1 MQKFVVRGRPQVALT
16 EQGLGLCA
24 QHYRK
29 YWHLPRKANERWI
42 MTMNNL
48 EHTFEVGGD
57 LAVDSVA
64 LSFQMARISLLRYGH
79 SLAELE
85 LFYVT
90 ALLLIDVLGE
100 KGSPEAAFTV
110 LLEALCVF
118 SDISDLA
125 DANPDAIKHLE
136 SQLVREATAISRKRS
151 KKPVLRLVHSTSRSS
166 ALAGYR

>member
-16 EQGLGLCA
+16 QQGLGLCA
-24 QHYRK
+24 RHYRE
-29 YWHLPRKANERWI
+29 YWYLPRKANERWI
-42 MTMNNL
+42 MTMNNI
-48 EHTFEVGGD
+48 EHTFELGGD
-57 LAVDSVA
+57 LGVDSVA

-85 LFYVT
+85 LFYIT

-100 KGSPEAAFTV
+100 KGNPEAAFTV

-125 DANPDAIKHLE
+125 DANPDILERLE
-136 SQLVREATAISRKRS
+136 SHLVREATAISRKHG
-151 KKPVLRLVHSTSRSS
+151 KKPVLRLVHST
-166 ALAGYR
+166 A

>member
-48 EHTFEVGGD
+48 ELTFEVGGD

-64 LSFQMARISLLRYGH
+64 LSFQMARISVLRYGH
-79 SLAELE
+79 SPAELE

-100 KGSPEAAFTV
+100 TSGLMSQHERAPCQLAICEWSSPKV
-110 LLEALCVF
+110 
-118 SDISDLA
+118 
-125 DANPDAIKHLE
+125 KHLQDE
-136 SQLVREATAISRKRS
+136 VY
-151 KKPVLRLVHSTSRSS
+151 SS
-166 ALAGYR
+166 ASRDHRLLTSPCPCPK

>member
-16 EQGLGLCA
+16 QQGLGLCA
-24 QHYRK
+24 RHYRE
-29 YWHLPRKANERWI
+29 YWYLPRKATERWI
-42 MTMNNL
+42 MTMNNI
-48 EHTFEVGGD
+48 EHTFELGGD
-57 LAVDSVA
+57 LGVDSVA

-85 LFYVT
+85 LFYIT

-100 KGSPEAAFTV
+100 KGNPEAAFTV

-125 DANPDAIKHLE
+125 DANPNTIEDLE
-136 SQLVREATAISRKRS
+136 SQLVREATAISRKHG
-151 KKPVLRLVHSTSRSS
+151 KKPVLRLVHSTS
-166 ALAGYR
+166 

>member
-16 EQGLGLCA
+16 QQGLGLCA
-24 QHYRK
+24 RHYRE
-29 YWHLPRKANERWI
+29 YWYLPRKANERWI
-42 MTMNNL
+42 MTMNSI
-48 EHTFEVGGD
+48 EHTVELGGD
-57 LAVDSVA
+57 LGVDSVA

-85 LFYVT
+85 LFYIT

-100 KGSPEAAFTV
+100 KGNPEAAFTV

-125 DANPDAIKHLE
+125 DANPNTIEDLE
-136 SQLVREATAISRKRS
+136 SQLVREATAISRKHG
-151 KKPVLRLVHSTSRSS
+151 KKPVLRLVHST
-166 ALAGYR
+166 A

>member
-125 DANPDAIKHLE
+125 DANPDTIKHLE

-151 KKPVLRLVHSTSRSS
+151 KKPVLRLVHSTS
-166 ALAGYR
+166 

>member
-16 EQGLGLCA
+16 QQGLGLCA
-24 QHYRK
+24 RHYRE
-29 YWHLPRKANERWI
+29 YWYLPRKANERWI
-42 MTMNNL
+42 MTMNNI
-48 EHTFEVGGD
+48 EHAFELRGD
-57 LAVDSVA
+57 LGVDSVA

-85 LFYVT
+85 QFYIT

-100 KGSPEAAFTV
+100 KGNPEAAFTV

-125 DANPDAIKHLE
+125 DANPNTIEDLE
-136 SQLVREATAISRKRS
+136 SQLVREATAISRKHG
-151 KKPVLRLVHSTSRSS
+151 KKPVLRLVHSTS
-166 ALAGYR
+166 

>member
-1 MQKFVVRGRPQVALT
+1 
-16 EQGLGLCA
+16 
-24 QHYRK
+24 
-29 YWHLPRKANERWI
+29 

-48 EHTFEVGGD
+48 ERTFELGGD
-57 LAVDSVA
+57 LGVDSVA

-100 KGSPEAAFTV
+100 KGNPEAAFTV

-125 DANPDAIKHLE
+125 DANPDTIEHLE
-136 SQLVREATAISRKRS
+136 SQLVREATAISRKHGE
-151 KKPVLRLVHSTSRSS
+151 KPVLRLVQSTS
-166 ALAGYR
+166 

>member
-1 MQKFVVRGRPQVALT
+1 MQKFVVSGRPQVALT
-16 EQGLGLCA
+16 QQGLGLCA
-24 QHYRK
+24 QHYRE
-29 YWHLPRKANERWI
+29 YWYLPRKANERWI

-64 LSFQMARISLLRYGH
+64 LSFQMARISLLRYRH

-85 LFYVT
+85 LFNVT

-110 LLEALCVF
+110 LLEAVCVF
-118 SDISDLA
+118 SDISDSA
-125 DANPDAIKHLE
+125 DANSDAIKHLE
-136 SQLVREATAISRKRS
+136 FQLVREATAISHKRS
-151 KKPVLRLVHSTSRSS
+151 KKPVLRLVHSTS
-166 ALAGYR
+166 

>member
-16 EQGLGLCA
+16 QQGPGLCA
-24 QHYRK
+24 QHYRE
-29 YWHLPRKANERWI
+29 YWHLTRKANERWI
-42 MTMNNL
+42 VTMNNI
-48 EHTFEVGGD
+48 EHIFDVGGD

-79 SLAELE
+79 SLPELE

-100 KGSPEAAFTV
+100 KGNPDAAFIV

-118 SDISDLA
+118 SDTSDWA
-125 DANPDAIKHLE
+125 DTNPDTIEHFE
-136 SQLVREATAISRKRS
+136 SKLVQEATAISRKHG
-151 KKPVLRLVHSTSRSS
+151 KKPVLRLVHSTP
-166 ALAGYR
+166 

>member
-16 EQGLGLCA
+16 QQGLGLCA
-24 QHYRK
+24 RHYRE
-29 YWHLPRKANERWI
+29 YWYLPRKANERWI
-42 MTMNNL
+42 MTMNNI
-48 EHTFEVGGD
+48 EHTFELGGD
-57 LAVDSVA
+57 LGVDSVA

-85 LFYVT
+85 LFCIT

-100 KGSPEAAFTV
+100 KGNPEAAFTV

-125 DANPDAIKHLE
+125 DANSNTIEGLE
-136 SQLVREATAISRKRS
+136 SQLVREATAISRKHG
-151 KKPVLRLVHSTSRSS
+151 KKPVLRLVHSTS
-166 ALAGYR
+166 

>member
-16 EQGLGLCA
+16 QQGLGLCA
-24 QHYRK
+24 RHYCE
-29 YWHLPRKANERWI
+29 YWYLPRKANERWI
-42 MTMNNL
+42 MTMNNI
-48 EHTFEVGGD
+48 EHTFELGGD
-57 LAVDSVA
+57 LGVDSVA

-85 LFYVT
+85 LFYIT

-100 KGSPEAAFTV
+100 KGNPEAAFTV

-125 DANPDAIKHLE
+125 DANPNTIEDLE
-136 SQLVREATAISRKRS
+136 SQLVREATAISRKHG
-151 KKPVLRLVHSTSRSS
+151 KKPVLRLVHST
-166 ALAGYR
+166 A

>member
-16 EQGLGLCA
+16 QQGLGLCA
-24 QHYRK
+24 RHYCE
-29 YWHLPRKANERWI
+29 YWYLPRKANERWI
-42 MTMNNL
+42 MTMNNI
-48 EHTFEVGGD
+48 EHTFELGGD
-57 LAVDSVA
+57 LGVDSVA

-85 LFYVT
+85 LFYIT

-100 KGSPEAAFTV
+100 KGNPEAAFTV

-125 DANPDAIKHLE
+125 DANPDILERLE
-136 SQLVREATAISRKRS
+136 SHLVREATAISRKHG
-151 KKPVLRLVHSTSRSS
+151 KKPVLRLVHST
-166 ALAGYR
+166 A

>member
-16 EQGLGLCA
+16 QQGLGLCA
-24 QHYRK
+24 QHYRE

-42 MTMNNL
+42 VTMNNI
-48 EHTFEVGGD
+48 EHIFDVGGD

-64 LSFQMARISLLRYGH
+64 LSFQMARISVLRYGH
-79 SLAELE
+79 SLPELE

-100 KGSPEAAFTV
+100 KGNPDAAFTV

-118 SDISDLA
+118 SDTSDWA
-125 DANPDAIKHLE
+125 DTDLDTIEHFE
-136 SQLVREATAISRKRS
+136 SKLVQEATAISRKHG
-151 KKPVLRLVHSTSRSS
+151 KKPVLRLVQSTP
-166 ALAGYR
+166 

>member
-16 EQGLGLCA
+16 QQGLGLCA
-24 QHYRK
+24 RHYRE
-29 YWHLPRKANERWI
+29 YWYLPRKANERWI
-42 MTMNNL
+42 MTMNNI
-48 EHTFEVGGD
+48 EHAFELRGD
-57 LAVDSVA
+57 LGVDSVA

-85 LFYVT
+85 LFYIA

-100 KGSPEAAFTV
+100 KGNPEAAFTV

-125 DANPDAIKHLE
+125 DANPNTIEDLE
-136 SQLVREATAISRKRS
+136 SQLVREATAISRKHG
-151 KKPVLRLVHSTSRSS
+151 KKPVLRLVHSKS
-166 ALAGYR
+166 

>member
-16 EQGLGLCA
+16 QQGLGLCA
-24 QHYRK
+24 RHYRE
-29 YWHLPRKANERWI
+29 YWYLPRKANERWI
-42 MTMNNL
+42 MTMNNI
-48 EHTFEVGGD
+48 EHTFELGRD
-57 LAVDSVA
+57 LGVDSVA

-85 LFYVT
+85 LFYIT

-100 KGSPEAAFTV
+100 RGNPEAAFTV

-125 DANPDAIKHLE
+125 DANPNTIEDLE
-136 SQLVREATAISRKRS
+136 SQLVREATAISRKHG
-151 KKPVLRLVHSTSRSS
+151 KKPVLRLVHSTS
-166 ALAGYR
+166 

>member
-16 EQGLGLCA
+16 QQGLGLCA
-24 QHYRK
+24 RHYRE
-29 YWHLPRKANERWI
+29 YWYLPRKANERWI
-42 MTMNNL
+42 MTMNNI
-48 EHTFEVGGD
+48 EHAFELRGD
-57 LAVDSVA
+57 LGVDSVA

-85 LFYVT
+85 LFYIA

-100 KGSPEAAFTV
+100 KGNPEAAFTV

-125 DANPDAIKHLE
+125 DANPNTIEDLE
-136 SQLVREATAISRKRS
+136 SQLVREATAISRKHG
-151 KKPVLRLVHSTSRSS
+151 KKPVLRLVHSTS
-166 ALAGYR
+166 

>member
-16 EQGLGLCA
+16 QQGLGLCA
-24 QHYRK
+24 QHYRE

-42 MTMNNL
+42 MTMNNI
-48 EHTFEVGGD
+48 EHTFDAGGD

-79 SLAELE
+79 SLPELE

-90 ALLLIDVLGE
+90 ALLLIDVLEE
-100 KGSPEAAFTV
+100 KGDPEAAFTV

-118 SDISDLA
+118 SDTSDWA
-125 DANPDAIKHLE
+125 DTNPDAIEHFE
-136 SQLVREATAISRKRS
+136 SKLVQEATAISRKHG
-151 KKPVLRLVHSTSRSS
+151 KKPVLRLVHSTP
-166 ALAGYR
+166 

>member
-16 EQGLGLCA
+16 QQGLGLCA
-24 QHYRK
+24 QHHHE
-29 YWHLPRKANERWI
+29 YWYLPTKANERWI

-57 LAVDSVA
+57 VAVDSVA
-64 LSFQMARISLLRYGH
+64 LSFQMARISLLRYRH

-85 LFYVT
+85 LFNVT

-125 DANPDAIKHLE
+125 DANPDTIKHLE
-136 SQLVREATAISRKRS
+136 SQLVLEAIAISREHS
-151 KKPVLRLVHSTSRSS
+151 KKPVLRLARSR
-166 ALAGYR
+166 

>member
-16 EQGLGLCA
+16 QQGLGLCA
-24 QHYRK
+24 RHYRE
-29 YWHLPRKANERWI
+29 YWYLPRKANERWI
-42 MTMNNL
+42 MTMINI
-48 EHTFEVGGD
+48 EDAFELRGD
-57 LAVDSVA
+57 LGVDSVA

-85 LFYVT
+85 LFYIT

-100 KGSPEAAFTV
+100 KGNPEAAFTV

-125 DANPDAIKHLE
+125 DANPNTIEDLE
-136 SQLVREATAISRKRS
+136 SQLVREATAISRKHG
-151 KKPVLRLVHSTSRSS
+151 KKPVLRLVHSTS
-166 ALAGYR
+166 

>member
-16 EQGLGLCA
+16 QQGLGLCA
-24 QHYRK
+24 RHYRE
-29 YWHLPRKANERWI
+29 YWYLPRKANERWI
-42 MTMNNL
+42 MTLNKI
-48 EHTFEVGGD
+48 EHTFELVGD
-57 LAVDSVA
+57 LGVDSVA

-85 LFYVT
+85 LFYIT

-100 KGSPEAAFTV
+100 KGNPEAAFTV

-125 DANPDAIKHLE
+125 DANPNTIEDLE
-136 SQLVREATAISRKRS
+136 SQLVREATAISRKHG
-151 KKPVLRLVHSTSRSS
+151 KKPVLRLVHSAS
-166 ALAGYR
+166 